1 MFERKK
7 TAWRKMSILAKAF
20 SKTRHDIHVHG
31 QTQIRPRWVYRAIH
45 ARRICE
51 PRYERNKL
59 GKKTDPVGP
68 FDKL

>member
-7 TAWRKMSILAKAF
+7 KCLTEEAF
-20 SKTRHDIHVHG
+20 SKTRHDIHGHG
-31 QTQIRPRWVYRAIH
+31 QTQIRPRWVSYAIH
-45 ARRICE
+45 ARRIYK

-59 GKKTDPVGP
+59 VKKTDPVGP